1 MNEILERAIYT
12 FGPDC
17 QTDKCIEEMSELTKA
32 LLKLRYCENRY
43 ERQIVQDAVD
53 EEMADV
59 EIMLA
64 QLKLIFNNHYRV
76 EMEKEKKLERLE
88 RRINGTTG

>member
-1 MNEILERAIYT
+1 MGILEQAIEYY
-12 FGPDC
+12 GDDH
-17 QTDKCIEEMSELTKA
+17 QIDKALEEMSELTKA

-59 EIMLA
+59 EIMLE
-64 QLKLIFNNHYRV
+64 QMKLIFNNHRRV
-76 EMEKEKKLERLE
+76 EQQKSKKIERLE
-88 RRINGTTG
+88 RRINGAGS